1 MDIDELIFIT
11 YNLVNEYIV
20 ENITI
25 EDEPWLESGVLR
37 IINSNLGIN
46 FYQFILFLAQCI
58 DKLVFK
64 RIKQDANIVTVLKYK
79 DRFQLRLLARKI
91 NNKIINKLKIN

>member
-20 ENITI
+20 ESITV
-25 EDEPWLESGVLR
+25 EDEPWLESDVLR

-46 FYQFILFLAQCI
+46 FHQFIIFLAQCI

>member
-20 ENITI
+20 ESITI
-25 EDEPWLESGVLR
+25 EDEPWLESDVLR

-46 FYQFILFLAQCI
+46 FYQFILFLTQCI

-79 DRFQLRLLARKI
+79 DRFQLLARKI
-91 NNKIINKLKIN
+91 KDYLQEK